1 VKTSKPRS
9 AVSNLHALAPV
20 ALACAIAVLSPNAYA
35 TVHDAPAFAQ
45 RLAEF
50 IETTRKRIQE
60 YTDAIATMNHYKQQ
74 VSELGGMLSL
84 SNLSLAPHPMENAS
98 VRPLDQGMG
107 RCDKDS
113 TSSGLDLMSLITSL
127 MPLDGNYAKEQH
139 DLCRRIVLLENYKHN
154 DLVQAMKDLKKLK
167 EQGHYEVVQKAN
179 TAGTQSKNA
188 TSKVAAINTLTAV
201 QIQRANIEYTKI
213 LYDEM
218 IAALNEQMKN
228 KANEAL
234 NGKKKSVIE
243 SIASAAV
250 SSGVLYGAL
259 NGQKTPCPSGFTC

>member
-1 VKTSKPRS
+1 VKQSKSRS
-9 AVSNLHALAPV
+9 AVRKLPAFVPV
-20 ALACAIAVLSPNAYA
+20 ALGCAIAVLSPNAYA
-35 TVHDAPAFAQ
+35 TDGPAFGQ
-45 RLAEF
+45 RLVEF

-98 VRPLDQGMG
+98 IRPLDQGMG

-179 TAGTQSKNA
+179 TAGTQSKNE
-188 TSKVAAINTLTAV
+188 TSSVAAINTLTAV
-201 QIQRANIEYTKI
+201 QIQYANIEYTSD
-213 LYDEM
+213 LYDQM

-228 KANEAL
+228 KANEGL